1 MNHSEAKDRPVF
13 WAAPMLLGL
22 LLIFGGTLAG
32 AVLISSGKL
41 PQQLESL
48 AAYVPLA
55 LGGLSASFWG
65 ARRAPAQKL
74 LLGVLIGLLLLGCL
88 FLLGLTLR
96 DAAFSVP
103 AAGMVSGVLLT
114 ASLVGAIS
122 GAAVK
127 TKKRRRSC
135 A

>member
-32 AVLISSGKL
+32 AAWISSGKL

-48 AAYVPLA
+48 AAYVPLV
-55 LGGLSASFWG
+55 LGGLGASFWG

-74 LLGVLIGLLLLGCL
+74 LMGLLIGLLLLGCL
-88 FLLGLTLR
+88 LLLGLTLR
-96 DAAFSVP
+96 DAAFSAP
-103 AAGMVSGVLLT
+103 AAGMVSGILFT
-114 ASLVGAIS
+114 ASLLGAIS

-127 TKKRRRSC
+127 TKKRHR
-135 A
+135 